1 MGYHRRRLRLELEMT
16 AIALPFGKGRLGGLV
31 VALSSWARAKAVIM
45 IGLIRQSWNR
55 EMDKKCAC

>member
-1 MGYHRRRLRLELEMT
+1 MT

-31 VALSSWARAKAVIM
+31 VALSSWARAKAVIV